1 MPAQVRILLSTF
13 FLFLKHADIWKG
25 IKYVTPCIEW
35 VRATSFS
42 FSPLWNFLPSKHS
55 FTSVQLIPPHF
66 VLLEKADQMIPNL
79 DLLLLAF
86 LYGSFI
92 ACVLLQVLSVIL
104 LSLCLAFSVTL
115 FSIVLI
121 DLHYVFSVCS
131 LHYITLKANL
141 QLGSV
146 LILYIVMRY
155 SVPMVLTSKASL
167 EQKIYNIQKKRLG
180 TSMPKT
186 SHGSKITWSSSAFI
200 LLRSTCS
207 SYDGWGKWWPSF
219 PWF

>member
-1 MPAQVRILLSTF
+1 
-13 FLFLKHADIWKG
+13 
-25 IKYVTPCIEW
+25 
-35 VRATSFS
+35 
-42 FSPLWNFLPSKHS
+42 
-55 FTSVQLIPPHF
+55 
-66 VLLEKADQMIPNL
+66 MIPNL

-92 ACVLLQVLSVIL
+92 ACVLLAVLSVIL

-115 FSIVLI
+115 FSIVVI

-146 LILYIVMRY
+146 LILYIIMRY
-155 SVPMVLTSKASL
+155 SVPMVLASKASL
-167 EQKIYNIQKKRLG
+167 EQKIYNIRKKRLG

-186 SHGSKITWSSSAFI
+186 SHGSKIT
-200 LLRSTCS
+200 
-207 SYDGWGKWWPSF
+207 
-219 PWF
+219 